1 MTPRRRGRLAAAAAG
16 AGALGLAGVR
26 ALRPKASPGAGP
38 PAPGPH
44 ISADTA
50 GYRGGSGTPLLL
62 LHGFSATW
70 RAWKPILPLLE
81 RHHDVI
87 APTMLGHSGA
97 DPLADGVAPSVDALV
112 DGVIAELDRLGLDK
126 VHVVGNSLGGWIA
139 LEVARRGRA
148 RSVVALA
155 PGGAW
160 HSNARMAVAVTSLR
174 VMLYGAKHHQ
184 DLLEK
189 LVSRQRIRYA
199 MLAPVVAR
207 PERVAVEDFIAD
219 LRSIKSAPVLL
230 QLLRSVTQHPLRP
243 LPDPGCPVR
252 IVWGDQDRLIPFEH
266 FGRPMLARV
275 PDAELVM
282 MHRVGHV
289 PMWDEPEKTT
299 ELILE
304 VTGKIDLSRPGGPPG
319 TPSAASSPGD
329 ARHRLE
335 PRVDP

>member
-1 MTPRRRGRLAAAAAG
+1 VRVASARPMTARQRGRLAAAAAG
-16 AGALGLAGVR
+16 VGALGLAGAK
-26 ALRPKASPGAGP
+26 ALRTKAGAGAS
-38 PAPGPH
+38 APGPH
-44 ISADTA
+44 ISTDTA

-81 RHHDVI
+81 PHHDVI

-112 DGVIAELDRLGLDK
+112 DGVIDELDRLGIDQ

-148 RSVVALA
+148 KSVVALA

-160 HSNARMAVAVTSLR
+160 RSNARMAVAVGSLR
-174 VMLYGAKHHQ
+174 VMLYGANHHG
-184 DLLEK
+184 DRLEA
-189 LVSRQRIRYA
+189 LVSRQRIRHA
-199 MLAPVVAR
+199 ILAPVVAR
-207 PERVAVEDFIAD
+207 PELVAVEDFIAD
-219 LRSIKSAPVLL
+219 LRSIRSAPVLL

-266 FGRPMLARV
+266 FGAPMLERV
-275 PDAELVM
+275 PDAELVLM
-282 MHRVGHV
+282 NRVGHV
-289 PMWDEPEKTT
+289 PMWDEPEKVT
-299 ELILE
+299 ELILQ
-304 VTGKIDLSRPGGPPG
+304 VTGK
-319 TPSAASSPGD
+319 
-329 ARHRLE
+329 
-335 PRVDP
+335 VDP

>member
-1 MTPRRRGRLAAAAAG
+1 MTARRRGRLAAAAAG
-16 AGALGLAGVR
+16 AGALGVAGAR
-26 ALRPKASPGAGP
+26 ALRTKATAKSGSS
-38 PAPGPH
+38 APGPH

-81 RHHDVI
+81 PHHDVI

-97 DPLADGVAPSVDALV
+97 DPLADGVAPSVEALV
-112 DGVIAELDRLGLDK
+112 DGVIAELDRLGLDQ

-148 RSVVALA
+148 KSVVALA

-160 HSNARMAVAVTSLR
+160 RSNARMAVAVTSLR
-174 VMLYGAKHHQ
+174 VMLYGANHHG
-184 DLLEK
+184 DWLEA
-189 LVSRQRIRYA
+189 LVSRQRIRHA

-207 PERVAVEDFIAD
+207 PELVAVEDFIAD

-266 FGRPMLARV
+266 FGTPMLERV
-275 PDAELVM
+275 PDAELVL

-289 PMWDEPEKTT
+289 PMWDEPEKVT

-304 VTGKIDLSRPGGPPG
+304 TTAKADQPRPSGSSGPPN
-319 TPSAASSPGD
+319 AAG
-329 ARHRLE
+329 
-335 PRVDP
+335 